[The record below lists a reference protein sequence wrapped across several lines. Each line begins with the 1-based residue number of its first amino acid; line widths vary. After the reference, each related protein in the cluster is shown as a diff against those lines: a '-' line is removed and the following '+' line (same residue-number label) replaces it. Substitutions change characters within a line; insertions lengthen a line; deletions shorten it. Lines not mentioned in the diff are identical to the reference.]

1 MNSEKVTQKA
11 AQAVD
16 QDRLWG
22 RIQAMG
28 ALGATPKG
36 GVNRQ
41 AFSQEDRQARRL
53 LAEWANALGLA
64 VAQDAIGNLFVR
76 LDGADKGAKAVLTGS
91 HLDSQP
97 TGGKFDGAYG
107 VMAGFEALEAM
118 VVSGLRPR
126 RPIELVAWANEEGSR
141 FQPGAMGSAVY
152 AGAVTLDRLAGVTG
166 FDGAPLAGELA
177 ATLADA
183 ADIPLRAAPD
193 YPEFY
198 VEAHIE
204 QGPRL
209 EHAGLPIGVVTG
221 IQGQH
226 RYRITLTG
234 EEAHAG
240 TTPHALRADAL
251 QSAVAIINA
260 LNAFMQDPEDIVRF
274 TIGRFEVAPGSP
286 NTVPGQVVFTIDL
299 RHPDATTLT
308 RLGSGIEGIAKA
320 EAGRCGVSVEQVSE
334 VAPVHFDT
342 RVIAAVREEADALGL
357 ANMEMISGAGHDAMH
372 VAAKAPAG
380 MIFIPC
386 LKGIS
391 HNEAEWASP
400 EQCAAGA
407 RVLAATL
414 LRLANS

>member
-1 MNSEKVTQKA
+1 MNSDIVTQKA
-11 AQAVD
+11 ALAVD
-16 QDRLWG
+16 QNRLWD

-41 AFSQEDRQARRL
+41 AFSPEDRAARRL
-53 LAEWANALGLA
+53 LADWAAELGFA
-64 VAQDAIGNLFVR
+64 VTQDDIGNLYVR
-76 LDGADKGAKAVLTGS
+76 KEGTEPGLEAVLTGS

-107 VMAGFEALEAM
+107 VMAGFEALEAIARA
-118 VVSGLRPR
+118 GLSHR
-126 RPIELVAWANEEGSR
+126 RAIELVAWANEEGSR

-152 AGAVTLDRLAGVTG
+152 AGAVGLDALAAVRG
-166 FDGAPLAGELA
+166 FDGAALVEELG
-177 ATLADA
+177 ATLA
-183 ADIPLRAAPD
+183 AAPD
-193 YPEFY
+193 IALREKPDYPAFY

-209 EHAGLPIGVVTG
+209 EHAGLPIGIVTG

-251 QSAVAIINA
+251 QSALAIIHA
-260 LNAFMQDPEDIVRF
+260 LNEFMQDPDDVVRF
-274 TIGRFEVAPGSP
+274 TIGRFEVEPGSP
-286 NTVPGQVVFTIDL
+286 NTVPGKAVFTIDL
-299 RHPDATTLT
+299 RHPDAATLE
-308 RLGSGIEGIAKA
+308 RLGGGIEGMAKA
-320 EAGRCGVSVEQVSE
+320 QAGRCAVLVERVSK
-334 VAPVHFDT
+334 VAPVHFDP
-342 RVIAAVREEADALGL
+342 RVIAGVEEEAEALGL
-357 ANMEMISGAGHDAMH
+357 ASMRMISGAGHDAMH
-372 VAAKAPAG
+372 VASRAPSG

-386 LKGIS
+386 LRGIS

-400 EQCAAGA
+400 EDCAAGA
-407 RVLAATL
+407 RVLAASL
-414 LRLANS
+414 MRLATM